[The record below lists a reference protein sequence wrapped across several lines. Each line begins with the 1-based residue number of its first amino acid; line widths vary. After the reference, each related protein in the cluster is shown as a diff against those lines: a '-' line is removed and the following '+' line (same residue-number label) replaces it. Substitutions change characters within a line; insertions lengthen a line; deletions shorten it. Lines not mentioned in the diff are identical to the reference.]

1 MRPQSSFFSSLWVS
15 KCRIAS
21 CGWGIGLSVLLAYQ
35 IPYFAYSSS
44 QHPALAAVWQT
55 YLSTEQL
62 SRKRSISFIY
72 AICELEPFKLGR
84 GHTPRTA
91 CSPIRSTWYFYHYTL
106 LLWRTRVVR
115 EKHCNDVMIKWNYL
129 GEVGK
134 VFSEAWGFQLQTRI
148 KITLIWYFSTQGK
161 EEANQVN

>member
-1 MRPQSSFFSSLWVS
+1 MTSAYCMRPQSCFFSSLWVS

-72 AICELEPFKLGR
+72 AISELEPFKLGR

-91 CSPIRSTWYFYHYTL
+91 CSPIRSTWYYYHYTL
-106 LLWRTRVVR
+106 IARSVPIPPGIVQTYSKRQLLSQS
-115 EKHCNDVMIKWNYL
+115 IY
-129 GEVGK
+129 
-134 VFSEAWGFQLQTRI
+134 
-148 KITLIWYFSTQGK
+148 IWLPYSFYCIPSFATENMTST
-161 EEANQVN
+161 